1 MQVAMSWPHHL
12 SPAQGQMQ
20 SNSYYIALQWTSQ
33 SHQVT
38 EPNCNWQTTVEASGG
53 SRSKQIPSDT
63 EWNESSGAS
72 KMGFTRLSYCRS
84 NSCREMRLAH
94 STSGLQLSATEHH
107 STSTSH
113 YGVYAQVYSEH
124 TIYYTHRNTCIAIQ
138 NDHSYFEGRY
148 VLNQLRQNATTRST
162 FCISSLTQSYCLLMR
177 HEDTE
182 SPEPTSARTSMGNS
196 PGFWNLHT
204 LKQWSTLPMYELDIY
219 QKSAIWMQFLQ

>member
-1 MQVAMSWPHHL
+1 MLLLCYAKRCLSKFSAIVSACSLRVQSLMLPYIFLWTLPGTKEGRKKKKNMEKSKLSFYMICQMNLFLLSCYKKPLGHTASALRNHSEKILLRILLNKRFKRMQVAMSWPYHL

-38 EPNCNWQTTVEASGG
+38 ELNCNWQTTVEASGG

-94 STSGLQLSATEHH
+94 STSGL
-107 STSTSH
+107 
-113 YGVYAQVYSEH
+113 
-124 TIYYTHRNTCIAIQ
+124 
-138 NDHSYFEGRY
+138 
-148 VLNQLRQNATTRST
+148 
-162 FCISSLTQSYCLLMR
+162 
-177 HEDTE
+177 
-182 SPEPTSARTSMGNS
+182 
-196 PGFWNLHT
+196 
-204 LKQWSTLPMYELDIY
+204 
-219 QKSAIWMQFLQ
+219 